1 MMADSKV
8 VRVQLDALETA
19 LRYGNSVSEGI
30 RTMEKLLK
38 EKDKKGDFD
47 IEAIRIVVR
56 EELDSI
62 GRY

>member
-1 MMADSKV
+1 MTDSKV

-19 LRYGNSVSEGI
+19 LRYGNSIREGI

-38 EKDKKGDFD
+38 EKDKKGGFD
-47 IEAIRIVVR
+47 IEAVRIVVR